1 MLCPPPRHA
10 DDDRDRQTHG
20 EGASQATQPGDGAAA
35 GDDASKAACDLAS
48 TEPCEPREQREQRA
62 PTEPASP
69 KPPRRGLTRR
79 YGLAAIVAGIS
90 VAGVV
95 TSEAG
100 CGDPPKRR
108 DVPALAPSESAAK
121 AATSALLPPAEA
133 VPPHHEVAVVECPVA
148 PQPGAREGDLDA
160 AVTRLIEAANE
171 QLDKGN
177 AAAAWTCADRAA
189 DLAPQSV
196 EAHHLRGASLAVLG
210 RWSEAQLAFGLA
222 LSLDPDDPETLRGAA
237 HFYINEMERS
247 QDTLRL
253 GLSLAERGSARAI
266 ARRRK
271 NPELVADLALLEA
284 QALSDLGHSDEA
296 LPRLE
301 VALRQAP
308 GRADALHERGV
319 ARFNLGQFAEAK
331 PDFLAVLAQRPDDA
345 FAHHMLGL
353 TLDWLGDSAAQG
365 HLSRAIELAPGE
377 FTPTVPL
384 TDDELR
390 AEIENVLGALPV
402 ERRLALRHARF
413 EISDLPSLED
423 LRSVTPP
430 FPPTILG
437 LYRGPL
443 DADETAAPDAVHA
456 QSPSI
461 VLYRKNLS
469 RAVRT
474 RAELSREIRD
484 TVLHEIGHFE
494 GLDEDDLRRR
504 GME

>member
-1 MLCPPPRHA
+1 MPLRSSRLLSELSVGREARSSSENGPAARPAHDAARLGVSLTTALAVALTSFASAGALGCREPDKAKPR
-10 DDDRDRQTHG
+10 
-20 EGASQATQPGDGAAA
+20 PAAA
-35 GDDASKAACDLAS
+35 
-48 TEPCEPREQREQRA
+48 PV
-62 PTEPASP
+62 EPAA
-69 KPPRRGLTRR
+69 KIADRPPGQ
-79 YGLAAIVAGIS
+79 A
-90 VAGVV
+90 
-95 TSEAG
+95 EA
-100 CGDPPKRR
+100 
-108 DVPALAPSESAAK
+108 
-121 AATSALLPPAEA
+121 LPPHREL
-133 VPPHHEVAVVECPVA
+133 PVVECPVLPPPADRA
-148 PQPGAREGDLDA
+148 PEVDTAVSGLIDAANAQLDA
-160 AVTRLIEAANE
+160 
-171 QLDKGN
+171 GN

-189 DLAPQSV
+189 DLSPQSV
-196 EAHHLRGASLAVLG
+196 EAHHLRGAALAVLG
-210 RWSEAQLAFGLA
+210 RWSEAQLAFSLA

-284 QALSDLGHSDEA
+284 QALGDLGHSDEA

-301 VALRQAP
+301 VALRQSP

-319 ARFNLGQFAEAK
+319 AHFNLALFPLAK
-331 PDFLAVLAQRPDDA
+331 ADFLAVLAQRPEDA

-353 TLDWLGDSAAQG
+353 TLDWLADPQAET
-365 HLSRAIELAPGE
+365 HLGRAIALAPDE
-377 FTPTVPL
+377 FTSAVLLSP
-384 TDDELR
+384 DELR
-390 AEIENVLGALPV
+390 AEIDAVLAGLPAP
-402 ERRLALRHARF
+402 RRAAVRAARF
-413 EISDLPSLED
+413 EIADLPAIDD
-423 LRSVTPP
+423 LRSVNPP

-443 DADETAAPDAVHA
+443 DAADLTLAEPGHAAVAA
-456 QSPSI
+456 ATPSI
-461 VLYRKNLS
+461 VLYRKNLA

-474 RAELSREIRD
+474 RAELLREIRD

>member
-1 MLCPPPRHA
+1 MLCSPSRA
-10 DDDRDRQTHG
+10 ALALTSALAVAATSLA
-20 EGASQATQPGDGAAA
+20 GAGCR
-35 GDDASKAACDLAS
+35 DASPARKPAA
-48 TEPCEPREQREQRA
+48 
-62 PTEPASP
+62 
-69 KPPRRGLTRR
+69 
-79 YGLAAIVAGIS
+79 V
-90 VAGVV
+90 
-95 TSEAG
+95 SEA
-100 CGDPPKRR
+100 
-108 DVPALAPSESAAK
+108 AAK
-121 AATSALLPPAEA
+121 AASAPGSAALGPGLPGGPAGSVAAELGNLPPHKEL
-133 VPPHHEVAVVECPVA
+133 AVVECPI
-148 PQPGAREGDLDA
+148 GASAEANSAADVDATVGRLIDAANAQLDA
-160 AVTRLIEAANE
+160 
-171 QLDKGN
+171 GS

-196 EAHHLRGASLAVLG
+196 EAHHLRGAALAMLG

-301 VALRQAP
+301 VALRQSP
-308 GRADALHERGV
+308 SRADALHERGV

-331 PDFLAVLAQRPDDA
+331 PDFLSVLAQRPDDA

-353 TLDWLGDSAAQG
+353 TLDWLGDRTAAE
-365 HLSRAIELAPGE
+365 HLARAVALSPEE
-377 FTPTVPL
+377 FTAEVEL
-384 TDDELR
+384 STDDLR
-390 AEIENVLGALPV
+390 AEIEAVVATLPPA
-402 ERRLALRHARF
+402 RLAAVKLARF
-413 EISDLPSLED
+413 EVADLPSLED
-423 LRSVTPP
+423 LRSVSPP

-443 DADETAAPDAVHA
+443 ESSDGTSPDVITAAAHGNP
-456 QSPSI
+456 PSI

-469 RAVRT
+469 RAVRN
-474 RAELSREIRD
+474 RSELSREIRD
-484 TVLHEIGHFE
+484 TVLHEIGHLE

>member
-1 MLCPPPRHA
+1 MLCPSSRA
-10 DDDRDRQTHG
+10 ALALTS
-20 EGASQATQPGDGAAA
+20 ALAVAAT
-35 GDDASKAACDLAS
+35 
-48 TEPCEPREQREQRA
+48 
-62 PTEPASP
+62 
-69 KPPRRGLTRR
+69 
-79 YGLAAIVAGIS
+79 S
-90 VAGVV
+90 VAGGGCRDSSPARGKAAPVG
-95 TSEAG
+95 EA
-100 CGDPPKRR
+100 
-108 DVPALAPSESAAK
+108 AAK
-121 AATSALLPPAEA
+121 AATPAAPAPGSVAAELGNLPPHKELD
-133 VPPHHEVAVVECPVA
+133 VVECPVVLA
-148 PQPGAREGDLDA
+148 KPAGASAAVSPLGGVAAAGSSDSSASDDDLDA
-160 AVTRLIEAANE
+160 AVSRLIEAANA
-171 QLDKGN
+171 QLDAGS

-196 EAHHLRGASLAVLG
+196 EAHHLRGAALAMLG
-210 RWSEAQLAFGLA
+210 RWAEAQLAFGLA

-271 NPELVADLALLEA
+271 NPELVGDLALLEA

-301 VALRQAP
+301 VALRQSP
-308 GRADALHERGV
+308 NRADALHERGV
-319 ARFNLGQFAEAK
+319 ARFNLGQFTEAK

-353 TLDWLGDSAAQG
+353 TLDWLGDREAAA
-365 HLSRAIELAPGE
+365 HLARAVALSPDE
-377 FTPTVPL
+377 FTAEIAL
-384 TDDELR
+384 TADELR
-390 AEIENVLGALPV
+390 AEIEAVVATLPAA
-402 ERRLALRHARF
+402 RRAAVRAARF
-413 EISDLPSLED
+413 EVADLPSLED
-423 LRSVTPP
+423 LRSVSPP

-443 DADETAAPDAVHA
+443 ESSDGTAPDVITAAAHGNA
-456 QSPSI
+456 PSI
-461 VLYRKNLS
+461 VLYRKNLA

-484 TVLHEIGHFE
+484 TVLHEIGHLE

>member
-1 MLCPPPRHA
+1 MLCPPSR
-10 DDDRDRQTHG
+10 R
-20 EGASQATQPGDGAAA
+20 A
-35 GDDASKAACDLAS
+35 GDRSHRPAPTGEQIDERPATSPASKLAS
-48 TEPCEPREQREQRA
+48 HLPGA
-62 PTEPASP
+62 PLATTLAIAL
-69 KPPRRGLTRR
+69 GLTSL
-79 YGLAAIVAGIS
+79 G
-90 VAGVV
+90 GVV
-95 TSEAG
+95 TLGAG
-100 CGDPPKRR
+100 CGDPQPRR
-108 DVPALAPSESAAK
+108 RPAAASAAE
-121 AATSALLPPAEA
+121 AAAKTTASPPPEA
-133 VPPHHEVAVVECPVA
+133 VPPHHELPVVECPLT
-148 PQPGAREGDLDA
+148 PHPGDREGDVDA
-160 AVTRLIEAANE
+160 AVTRLIETANA
-171 QLDKGN
+171 QLDAGA

-189 DLAPQSV
+189 DLSPQSV
-196 EAHHLRGASLAVLG
+196 EAHHLRGAALAVLG
-210 RWSEAQLAFGLA
+210 RWAEAQLAFGLA

-301 VALRQAP
+301 VALRQSP
-308 GRADALHERGV
+308 DRADALHERGV
-319 ARFNLGQFAEAK
+319 ARFNLGLFAEAK

-353 TLDWLGDSAAQG
+353 TLDWLGDGEAEG
-365 HLSRAIELAPGE
+365 HLARAIELAPDE
-377 FTPTVPL
+377 FTRAVLLPP
-384 TDDELR
+384 DELR
-390 AEIENVLGALPV
+390 AEIDTVISSLPAD
-402 ERRLALRHARF
+402 RRSALRNARF
-413 EISDLPSLED
+413 EVTDLPSLED
-423 LRSVTPP
+423 LRSVSPP

-443 DADETAAPDAVHA
+443 DPADAAVPDAVHA
-456 QSPSI
+456 TTPSI
-461 VLYRKNLS
+461 VLYRKNLA

-474 RAELSREIRD
+474 RGELTREIRD

>member
-1 MLCPPPRHA
+1 VLSPPPRRA
-10 DDDRDRQTHG
+10 APSRRVG
-20 EGASQATQPGDGAAA
+20 LSPASAPVLALALLTAAA
-35 GDDASKAACDLAS
+35 ALVGGAGCSD
-48 TEPCEPREQREQRA
+48 PR
-62 PTEPASP
+62 
-69 KPPRRGLTRR
+69 PPRPP
-79 YGLAAIVAGIS
+79 AAA
-90 VAGVV
+90 A
-95 TSEAG
+95 TAATAAAEA
-100 CGDPPKRR
+100 
-108 DVPALAPSESAAK
+108 AAK
-121 AATSALLPPAEA
+121 TAIPGATPAPLGLQPPAEA
-133 VPPHHEVAVVECPVA
+133 VPPHHELAVVECPVPPA
-148 PQPGAREGDLDA
+148 EREGDIDA
-160 AVTRLIEAANE
+160 SVSRLIEAANT
-171 QLDKGN
+171 QLDAG
-177 AAAAWTCADRAA
+177 AAASAWTCADRAA
-189 DLAPQSV
+189 DLSPQSV
-196 EAHHLRGASLAVLG
+196 EAHHLRGAALAVLG

-308 GRADALHERGV
+308 SRADALHERGV
-319 ARFNLGQFAEAK
+319 ARFNLGEFAEAK

-353 TLDWLGDSAAQG
+353 TLDWLGDRQAQA
-365 HLSRAIELAPGE
+365 HLERAVALAPDE
-377 FTPTVPL
+377 FTPEVLLPAA
-384 TDDELR
+384 ELR
-390 AEIENVLGALPV
+390 AEIEGVLAALPPA
-402 ERRLALRHARF
+402 RRAAVRVARF
-413 EISDLPSLED
+413 EVADLPSLED

-443 DADETAAPDAVHA
+443 EPGPEAGGAGGAGGASRASGASGASRPDVAGTSSSSGA
-456 QSPSI
+456 GNAPSI
-461 VLYRKNLS
+461 VLYRKNLA
-469 RAVRT
+469 RAVRS
-474 RAELSREIRD
+474 RAELTSEIRD
-484 TVLHEIGHFE
+484 TVLHEIGHLE